1 MSGWSCVSA
10 VAATLALS
18 PLLAQRET
26 FDVASIR
33 ESQSSGRAMFRQQ
46 PSGLH
51 AANTTALDLI
61 KWAFDVIDRDVVG
74 ELPGWAKTTFRPD
87 TLIQPYGMRRLSRRQ
102 VAP

>member
-1 MSGWSCVSA
+1 MSGWSCVFA
-10 VAATLALS
+10 VAATLAVS

-26 FDVASIR
+26 
-33 ESQSSGRAMFRQQ
+33 
-46 PSGLH
+46 SGLH

-87 TLIQPYGMRRLSRRQ
+87 TLIQPYVMRRLSRRQ